1 MNTFARA
8 SAISDILRRTII
20 ESAVS
25 YLELQRSTRV
35 SRASIMRFV
44 RGERTLRLDMAD
56 RLAAYFGL
64 ELTERG

>member
-44 RGERTLRLDMAD
+44 RGERTFRLDMAD